1 MQFFKS
7 FVSLLQSPNYVTRR
21 QSLKVSLIQLFVS
34 SLSYRSTLQGQFY
47 HLECLTSTD
56 IMCTFPEQAAMPH
69 WLELALSRHGAVA
82 HAASHYCASGLTAFA
97 FDLARAQLLGE
108 LLLDRANV
116 KVMMRYVSDARNLQ
130 LMMNL
135 LKDSS
140 RSIQFEAFHVF
151 KARVPSL
158 QASCGLLLYHLATAV
173 FPMIITQS
181 ASLSC
186 VLSGYPAPCSYFRRC
201 LHKQAGLLEGR
212 VCLVSKNVPVVQV
225 FVANPNKTPEIVE
238 VLASNK
244 EKLLKYLGDFH
255 TDKGELPDLGS
266 TKHVQGCCQVSLI

>member
-1 MQFFKS
+1 MLSMQFFKS

-34 SLSYRSTLQGQFY
+34 SLSYRSMLQGQYY

-56 IMCTFPEQAAMPH
+56 ILCTFPEQAAMPH
-69 WLELALSRHGAVA
+69 WLKLALSRHGAVA
-82 HAASHYCASGLTAFA
+82 HAASHHCASGLTAFA

-158 QASCGLLLYHLATAV
+158 QASCGLLHHLATAV

-181 ASLSC
+181 ASLSMRSQW
-186 VLSGYPAPCSYFRRC
+186 LSGALFVFPALSPQTTR
-201 LHKQAGLLEGR
+201 LLEAR
-212 VCLVSKNVPVVQV
+212 VCLVSKDVPVGAGVCGKPQQNARDCGGPCEQQGEAAQV
-225 FVANPNKTPEIVE
+225 P
-238 VLASNK
+238 
-244 EKLLKYLGDFH
+244 GR
-255 TDKGELPDLGS
+255 LP
-266 TKHVQGCCQVSLI
+266 HRQG